1 VRRLGFGCLL
11 AVALAVS
18 GCGGSAS
25 SSSTATRTTAS
36 PPPGSIAALLARPG
50 ADVALAAGTSA
61 HVPGPIRVSFL
72 VVRNDGSTVDRPTAR
87 VWIATGFR
95 QRPYERGTATLEP
108 IGVPNKSA
116 PALGGAQTIYV
127 AHLQAPKPGRYWL
140 LAEPGGASPRIQG
153 LGNVTVTAHS
163 SEPAIGARAIPSK
176 TPTIAST
183 HGNFRALTTAS
194 PPDRALLR
202 YSIAES
208 IAAHKPFVVVFATPK
223 YCTSRTCGPVVD
235 VVDAVRK
242 RFTSSDVRFIHVEV
256 YKNNNPQKGYNRWF
270 KQWRLPSEPWIF
282 LVGGDGRVKAKF
294 EGSVS
299 VDELAKAVRTN
310 LAA

>member
-18 GCGGSAS
+18 GCGGS
-25 SSSTATRTTAS
+25 STATSTSTNAS

-72 VVRNDGSTVDRPTAR
+72 VVRHDGSTVDRPTAR
-87 VWIATGFR
+87 VWIASGLR
-95 QRPYERGTATLEP
+95 QRPYEQGTATLEP
-108 IGVPNKSA
+108 IGVPNKSR

-127 AHLQAPKPGRYWL
+127 AHLKSPRPGRYWL
-140 LAEPGGASPRIQG
+140 LAEPVGASPPIQG
-153 LGNVTVTAHS
+153 IGNVTVSAHS

-183 HGNFRALTTAS
+183 HGNFRELTTAS

-202 YSIAES
+202 YSVAES

-256 YKNNNPQKGYNRWF
+256 YKNNNPQEGYNRWF

-282 LVGGDGRVKAKF
+282 LVGSDSRVKAKF
-294 EGSVS
+294 EGPVS
-299 VDELAKAVRTN
+299 VDELAKAVRAN
-310 LAA
+310 LVG